1 MEKNIMSDI
10 KKLLGESVS
19 EDTANALQAI
29 IDKTVSDTEA
39 KALALQTENK
49 TLVESIETL
58 KQKHEDDVK
67 FLQEKADEFAE
78 QARQEAIDESRVEIE
93 TLKEQAEAYGE
104 FLIERANAFGEMLTE
119 KHETEKA
126 TLIEKAESYG
136 EFLIEKAE
144 SYGEVLIEKAEDYG
158 EFLIEKAEDY
168 GTVLI
173 EKADEYGNSIEA
185 KCLEEAKQEI
195 ESFKAEHLELFE
207 RLDEQSRMKTVFDNL
222 KTLIESSGFT
232 LEESSILDETQEE
245 LRTERKNSRRLKSTI
260 TEQASEIKELL
271 IEKHISEF
279 GEDLAFTDKERVK
292 KAAIFTRC
300 ESGEDLK
307 QVVKTLVE
315 NNLLNNKNNKNNNII
330 DESTKKDTD
339 SKKSGWG
346 SRVV

>member
-1 MEKNIMSDI
+1 M
-10 KKLLGESVS
+10 
-19 EDTANALQAI
+19 
-29 IDKTVSDTEA
+29 
-39 KALALQTENK
+39 
-49 TLVESIETL
+49 
-58 KQKHEDDVK
+58 
-67 FLQEKADEFAE
+67 
-78 QARQEAIDESRVEIE
+78 
-93 TLKEQAEAYGE
+93 
-104 FLIERANAFGEMLTE
+104 
-119 KHETEKA
+119 
-126 TLIEKAESYG
+126 
-136 EFLIEKAE
+136 
-144 SYGEVLIEKAEDYG
+144 
-158 EFLIEKAEDY
+158 
-168 GTVLI
+168 
-173 EKADEYGNSIEA
+173 
-185 KCLEEAKQEI
+185 EEAKQEI

>member
-49 TLVESIETL
+49 TLVESIESL

-78 QARQEAIDESRVEIE
+78 QTRQEAIDESRVEIE

-144 SYGEVLIEKAEDYG
+144 SYGE
-158 EFLIEKAEDY
+158 FLIEKAEDY

-195 ESFKAEHLELFE
+195 ESFKDEHLELFE

-346 SRVV
+346 SRVI